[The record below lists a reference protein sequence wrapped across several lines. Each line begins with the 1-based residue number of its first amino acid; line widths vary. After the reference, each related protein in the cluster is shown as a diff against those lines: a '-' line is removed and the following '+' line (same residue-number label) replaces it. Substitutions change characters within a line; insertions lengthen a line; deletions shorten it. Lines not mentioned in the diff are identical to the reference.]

1 MQVTAIKT
9 HKITQE
15 DNDIFAVLD
24 KYLPKLEENSVVAIS
39 SKIVAIC
46 EGRVVPL
53 EKVVKVG
60 EVEKVVKVEKGE
72 LVEQEAELYLPAS
85 ENKYGFS
92 IAVKG
97 NMFVASAGVDESNGN
112 GYYVLWPKDPQTSV
126 NAIRE
131 HLVKKHGLKNLGVVL
146 TDSKTTPLRWGVTG
160 IAVSHS
166 GFAALEDYIG
176 IPDVFGRPMHVT
188 KTNVM
193 DSLAAS
199 AVFVMGEG
207 SEQTPLAI
215 INDLP
220 AVKFQDRNP
229 TQKEL
234 DSLVISLDEDLY
246 APILKKVEW
255 KKGKS

>member
-1 MQVTAIKT
+1 M
-9 HKITQE
+9 
-15 DNDIFAVLD
+15 
-24 KYLPKLEENSVVAIS
+24 
-39 SKIVAIC
+39 
-46 EGRVVPL
+46 

-60 EVEKVVKVEKGE
+60 EVEKVVKVEKDE
-72 LVEQEAELYLPAS
+72 LVEQEAELYLPSS
-85 ENKYGFS
+85 ENQYGFS

-112 GYYVLWPKDPQTSV
+112 GYFVLWPEDPQASA

-131 HLVKKHGLKNLGVVL
+131 YLVQKFKIKNVGVIL

-160 IAVSHS
+160 IAVAHS

-193 DSLAAS
+193 DALAAS

-207 SEQTPLAI
+207 SEQTPLAVI
-215 INDLP
+215 SDVP
-220 AVKFQDRNP
+220 SVKFQERNP
-229 TQKEL
+229 TQAEL
-234 DSLVISLDEDLY
+234 DKLHITINEDLY

-255 KKGKS
+255 RKGKKAA

>member
-1 MQVTAIKT
+1 M
-9 HKITQE
+9 
-15 DNDIFAVLD
+15 
-24 KYLPKLEENSVVAIS
+24 
-39 SKIVAIC
+39 
-46 EGRVVPL
+46 

-60 EVEKVVKVEKGE
+60 EVEKVVKVEKDE
-72 LVEQEAELYLPAS
+72 LVEQEAELYLPSS
-85 ENKYGFS
+85 ENQYGFS

-112 GYYVLWPKDPQTSV
+112 GYFVLWPEDPQASA

-131 HLVKKHGLKNLGVVL
+131 YLVQKFKIKNVGVIL

-160 IAVSHS
+160 IAVAHS

-193 DSLAAS
+193 DALAAS

-207 SEQTPLAI
+207 SEQTPLAVI
-215 INDLP
+215 SDVP
-220 AVKFQDRNP
+220 SVKFQERNP
-229 TQKEL
+229 TQAEL
-234 DSLVISLDEDLY
+234 DKLHITINEDLY

-255 KKGKS
+255 RKGKKSTE

>member
-1 MQVTAIKT
+1 M
-9 HKITQE
+9 
-15 DNDIFAVLD
+15 
-24 KYLPKLEENSVVAIS
+24 
-39 SKIVAIC
+39 
-46 EGRVVPL
+46 

-60 EVEKVVKVEKGE
+60 EVEKVVKVEKDE
-72 LVEQEAELYLPAS
+72 LVEQEAELYLPSS
-85 ENKYGFS
+85 ENQYGFS

-112 GYYVLWPKDPQTSV
+112 GYFVLWPEDPQASA

-131 HLVKKHGLKNLGVVL
+131 YLVQKFKIKNVGVIL

-160 IAVSHS
+160 IAVAHS

-193 DSLAAS
+193 DALAAS

-207 SEQTPLAI
+207 SEQTPLAVI
-215 INDLP
+215 SDVP
-220 AVKFQDRNP
+220 SVKFQERNP
-229 TQKEL
+229 TQAEL
-234 DSLVISLDEDLY
+234 DKLHITINEDLY

-255 KKGKS
+255 RKGKKATE

>member
-1 MQVTAIKT
+1 MIVTSVKT
-9 HKITQE
+9 HKITTQ
-15 DNDIFAVLD
+15 DSDIFAILD
-24 KYLPKLEENSVVAIS
+24 KYIPQLSESSVVAVS

-53 EKVVKVG
+53 AEKTKD
-60 EVEKVVKVEKGE
+60 E
-72 LVEQEAELYLPAS
+72 LVEQEAELYLPSS

-92 IAVKG
+92 ITVKG

-112 GYYVLWPKDPQTSV
+112 GYYVLWPKDPQNSA

-131 HLVKKHGLKNLGVVL
+131 HLVKKHGAKHVGVVL

-176 IPDVFGRPMHVT
+176 VPDVFGRPMHVT

-199 AVFVMGEG
+199 AVFAMGEG
-207 SEQTPLAI
+207 SEQTPLAVI
-215 INDLP
+215 SDIP
-220 AVKFQDRNP
+220 QVKFQDRNP
-229 TQKEL
+229 TDEEL
-234 DSLVISLDEDLY
+234 AMLKISIDEDLY
-246 APILKKVEW
+246 APILKKIEW
-255 KKGKS
+255 KKGEAK

>member
-1 MQVTAIKT
+1 MIVTSIKT

-15 DNDIFAVLD
+15 DKDIFAILD
-24 KYLPKLEENSVVAIS
+24 KYLPKLEENAVVAVS

-46 EGRVVPL
+46 EGRIVPL
-53 EKVVKVG
+53 DDKTKD
-60 EVEKVVKVEKGE
+60 E
-72 LVEQEAELYLPAS
+72 LVEQEAELYLPSS

-112 GYYVLWPKDPQTSV
+112 GYYVLWPQDPQASA

-131 HLVKKHGLKNLGVVL
+131 HLVKKHNLKNLGVVL

-160 IAVSHS
+160 IAVAHS

-215 INDLP
+215 VTDVP

-229 TQKEL
+229 THEEL
-234 DSLVISLDEDLY
+234 DLLKISIDEDLY

-255 KKGKS
+255 KKGKKAQ